1 MFAETSKP
9 YKLHIDVLSETKLI
23 LLMSLH
29 CKLKIVNIAHLF
41 STGFPEPLL
50 MVVGGTKVTMN
61 TVNTVELL
69 PLDSV
74 NNSKCLK
81 SKQNPFPGT
90 LTGAMG
96 ASLGKS
102 T

>member
-1 MFAETSKP
+1 
-9 YKLHIDVLSETKLI
+9 
-23 LLMSLH
+23 MSLH
-29 CKLKIVNIAHLF
+29 YKLKLVNIAYLF

-50 MVVGGTKVTMN
+50 MVVGGSNGAAMN
-61 TVNTVELL
+61 TVDLL

-81 SKQNPFPGT
+81 NKQNPFPAE
-90 LTGAMG
+90 LAGAMG
-96 ASLGKS
+96 TSLGKS